1 MGARIPGAP
10 LDLPI
15 LHMLC
20 TDSDNKKDFFFD
32 WIYDVFKIFS
42 LVTSYSLIRFPFL
55 VLPDLCTAFL
65 WSTLLKLKYIYRP
78 QRSWGKVMFLQ
89 ASVILLTGGRG
100 VVSASVHAG
109 IHPPEQTPPQEQTCP
124 PSRHPPEQTLPPGAD
139 NPQEQTPPSWSR
151 CPPQSRPPRADM
163 PPQE

>member
-89 ASVILLTGGRG
+89 ASVILLTG
-100 VVSASVHAG
+100 AG
-109 IHPPEQTPPQEQTCP
+109 GWCLPQCMLGYTPL
-124 PSRHPPEQTLPPGAD
+124 SRHPPRSRHVPQADTPQSRHSPREQTTPRSRHPPPGAGA
-139 NPQEQTPPSWSR
+139 
-151 CPPQSRPPRADM
+151 PPQSRPPRADM